1 MPRPQLLSSVFMTT
15 ALVFAVAGCS
25 NTTDTPQ
32 GETGSLSLDLVIG
45 DGTVI
50 NELAWQITG
59 NGMDMSGDIDVSA
72 PGATAS
78 VEVFGLPPNDGLGNE
93 EYVVELSAVSVD
105 GDVTCRGSALFDV
118 KIGES
123 TDVLVM
129 LNCKLPQTRGGVRV
143 NGEFNICAE
152 LAKVIVS
159 PLQTSVGN
167 DIDLSALAVDVDQE
181 AIKYL

>member
-1 MPRPQLLSSVFMTT
+1 MAKFRLLSLVVFG
-15 ALVFAVAGCS
+15 LSFAFGIAGCA
-25 NTTDTPQ
+25 Q
-32 GETGSLSLDLVIG
+32 GAQEGESGALSL
-45 DGTVI
+45 
-50 NELAWQITG
+50 ELTIAADVEIDEVAWTITG
-59 NGMDMSGDIDVSA
+59 GEMLPMEGTIDTSA

-78 VEVFGLPPNDGLGNE
+78 IEVFGLPPTIGKDYTITMEAVATDE
-93 EYVVELSAVSVD
+93 ET
-105 GDVTCRGSALFDV
+105 TCRGSEDFGIDV
-118 KIGES
+118 GQV
-123 TDVLVM
+123 TDIMVM
-129 LNCKLPQTRGGVRV
+129 LNCKRPARFGAVRV